1 MNDVDSNAT
10 LAEMVTWLARCDTLP
25 ADVEAKARLL
35 LLDTL
40 GCLLAGLRHPEVQK
54 FGQALCV
61 AFPGD
66 TTWPTS
72 DIGLGPAGMAALG
85 AAAACWDEAC
95 EGNSSAHG
103 RPGLPVV
110 PALLALTAARD
121 TSLADILVAL

>member
-1 MNDVDSNAT
+1 MSIDHPVDRDGS
-10 LAEMVTWLARCDTLP
+10 LAEAVSWLAACTSLP

-40 GCLLAGLRHPEVQK
+40 GCLLAGLRHSEVQQ
-54 FGQALCV
+54 FGRALRL

-66 TTWPTS
+66 VAWPGS
-72 DIGLGPAGMAALG
+72 DIRLGPAGCAALG

-95 EGNSSAHG
+95 EGNASAHG

-110 PALLALTAARD
+110 PT
-121 TSLADILVAL
+121 